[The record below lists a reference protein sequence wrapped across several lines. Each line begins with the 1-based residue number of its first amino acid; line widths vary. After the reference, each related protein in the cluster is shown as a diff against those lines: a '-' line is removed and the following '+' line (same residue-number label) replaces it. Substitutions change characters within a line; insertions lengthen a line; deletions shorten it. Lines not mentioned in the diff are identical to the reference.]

1 MCRLDKEPTL
11 LPLEIEGPGPEN
23 TLALRLMY
31 GFLTYFDSLRGSPSP
46 AGTYQGFLK
55 SLDNRVRVELVPED
69 AFGFLDVMTDQMPDK
84 PRAVFVHGDEF
95 NAARGPY
102 PVSKIP
108 SSALVIRQS
117 ILDHAVTSLPVAWL
131 DSTRL

>member
-1 MCRLDKEPTL
+1 MASSHTSTASGAAQAQLGPTRISSRAWT
-11 LPLEIEGPGPEN
+11 IEFG
-23 TLALRLMY
+23 
-31 GFLTYFDSLRGSPSP
+31 
-46 AGTYQGFLK
+46 
-55 SLDNRVRVELVPED
+55 VELVPED